1 MATICDQLNSEDF
14 DIFLRSGI
22 HDKYGG
28 RPPRLNAGPSGSRN
42 NAVAFCLRNT
52 GLEKAFKTY
61 TELSTTA
68 GTKLFEEIDL
78 YLEEKGG
85 IDAPLPNEL
94 QLKIYMN
101 YSPTSACTASMVA
114 YTNYWEM
121 KSIKASVQVIFAALY
136 NVNRPSCRVYC
147 EHGVC
152 NYTTS
157 CNNIKGLQILNSSEN
172 VKLRP
177 FNDSDWADL
186 AEEVHG
192 FDFTGIGGERHTEDA
207 KMRKDFWELMETD
220 LPEHRANGCFPS
232 LRKRSSEQTTS
243 MPEEVRLDGSPRSSQ
258 QESTAVQSRPASYE
272 LCSYRMSGKPRGLCI
287 IINNEKFKDRKKVR
301 EGSHIDRDKLR
312 KTFKKMEFDV
322 QWKDDLTSEG
332 MLSLMKEIST
342 KNHEAYDCFV
352 CCVLT
357 HGKEGELLG
366 SDDKPVLVK
375 ELTEPLQASKCP
387 SLADKPKLYFL
398 QACQGHQHHGGNLA
412 SDEAHDRPTTDSG
425 HSAAVT
431 RSRLVADEV
440 DFLMSYATVAGY
452 VAYRHPKEGSPYVS
466 ALCDLLNKYSTR
478 YDLQTILTML
488 NGEVSSGI
496 YISTNS
502 VPCTQ
507 VPCVMHTLTKRL
519 EFRAFSE
526 SAANVPGPLN
536 VPRKPQL
543 PQM

>member
-1 MATICDQLNSEDF
+1 
-14 DIFLRSGI
+14 
-22 HDKYGG
+22 
-28 RPPRLNAGPSGSRN
+28 
-42 NAVAFCLRNT
+42 
-52 GLEKAFKTY
+52 
-61 TELSTTA
+61 
-68 GTKLFEEIDL
+68 
-78 YLEEKGG
+78 
-85 IDAPLPNEL
+85 
-94 QLKIYMN
+94 
-101 YSPTSACTASMVA
+101 MVA

-301 EGSHIDRDKLR
+301 EGSHIDR
-312 KTFKKMEFDV
+312 
-322 QWKDDLTSEG
+322 
-332 MLSLMKEIST
+332 
-342 KNHEAYDCFV
+342 
-352 CCVLT
+352 
-357 HGKEGELLG
+357 
-366 SDDKPVLVK
+366 
-375 ELTEPLQASKCP
+375 
-387 SLADKPKLYFL
+387 
-398 QACQGHQHHGGNLA
+398 GNLA

-543 PQM
+543 PQIYNQDMIRQEMEGVELDHLFSDF